1 MIMKTKDD
9 LFTEDFKARSKL
21 KYAILISYSLSMC
34 VCLVLGSII
43 YLIARL
49 T

>member
-1 MIMKTKDD
+1 MIMKTRDV

-21 KYAILISYSLSMC
+21 KYAILMAYSLSMC

-43 YLIARL
+43 YLIHRL

>member
-9 LFTEDFKARSKL
+9 LFAEDYRERSKL
-21 KYAILISYSLSMC
+21 KYAILMAYGLSMC

-43 YLIARL
+43 YLISKLA
-49 T
+49 